1 MADLREGL
9 RRPLMKRRDREAIA
23 RAEAVAV
30 HLMRAWAV
38 GDASGG
44 DLRRP
49 YDPPGVRRLVVPGT
63 VRVDDWHG
71 LVAEV
76 RGYLPNGD
84 EDRGLHCND
93 CPLSDLEVV
102 HDPRD

>member
-1 MADLREGL
+1 MADLRSGL
-9 RRPLMKRRDREAIA
+9 RRPLMRRGDREAVA
-23 RAEAVAV
+23 RAEAVV
-30 HLMRAWAV
+30 TYLLTRHTSME
-38 GDASGG
+38 ASLCH
-44 DLRRP
+44 LRRLG
-49 YDPPGVRRLVVPGT
+49 DPPGVRRLVVTST
-63 VRVDDWHG
+63 VRVHGRFG

-102 HDPRD
+102 RG